1 MLDGDSSVLP
11 VGLPDYWP
19 RQFGDLTSHSRI
31 ACPRLPS
38 RVASHLPVGGISM
51 FCHEWSSWAPFA
63 RSDCV

>member
-31 ACPRLPS
+31 RLS
-38 RVASHLPVGGISM
+38 TSA
-51 FCHEWSSWAPFA
+51 FA
-63 RSDCV
+63 RSFSPSCWRYQHVLPRMVFMGTLCQI